1 MSEHG
6 FPRVL
11 ILRVKRHELL
21 VRERVII
28 VDHVLAD
35 LLVLQVDVSIP
46 LLALLVGGRG
56 HGRVLVGAPEVV
68 DVLPLLRASNVVL
81 ERAQVSPAIRRDL
94 ESEKLEEVLLVSAE
108 VLLHVLDDASLV
120 VAGIALEELCV
131 LLQFLLAVLVQEQRH
146 AAHDGLLRFSVS
158 RVP

>member
-11 ILRVKRHELL
+11 VLRVKEDELL
-21 VRERVII
+21 VRERVIV

-35 LLVLQVDVSIP
+35 LFVFQEDVSIP
-46 LLALLVGGRG
+46 LLALLDGERG
-56 HGRVLVGAPEVV
+56 HGRVPVGAAEVA
-68 DVLPLLRASNVVL
+68 DVLLLLRASNVVL
-81 ERAQVSPAIRRDL
+81 ERHQVSPANRRDL

-120 VAGIALEELCV
+120 VVGIALEEPRV
-131 LLQFLLAVLVQEQRH
+131 LLQFLLCRAGGGTDR
-146 AAHDGLLRFSVS
+146 LRFSVS